1 MWWLPLPESRQT
13 FAFSTTQTSRLLSLI
28 LSRQTGFFGFEHPFI
43 DKPMVIIK
51 PAIASRPGF
60 ETNPSNMPRMLKCYL
75 TRFMQD
81 RRSERKTVLAG
92 WNITYYDVPFLHT
105 RNQHSSRTVGQGPWC
120 MSSGHQWQNL
130 WALQALF
137 IKNKNKNNLKLKIV
151 SKMFGQR

>member
-1 MWWLPLPESRQT
+1 MWWLPPSESRQT
-13 FAFSTTQTSRLLSLI
+13 FAFATTQTSRLLNLI
-28 LSRQTGFFGFEHPFI
+28 LSRQTGFFEFEHPFI

-60 ETNPSNMPRMLKCYL
+60 ETNPSNMPRMLKRYL

-81 RRSERKTVLAG
+81 RGSERKTVLAG

-105 RNQHSSRTVGQGPWC
+105 RNRHNSRTVGQGPWC

-137 IKNKNKNNLKLKIV
+137 RKNKNKTNLKLKIV
-151 SKMFGQR
+151 SKMFGQG

>member
-13 FAFSTTQTSRLLSLI
+13 FAFATTQTSRLVNFI
-28 LSRQTGFFGFEHPFI
+28 LSCQTSCFEFEHPFI

-60 ETNPSNMPRMLKCYL
+60 ETIPSNMPRMLKRDL

-81 RRSERKTVLAG
+81 RGSERKILLAG
-92 WNITYYDVPFLHT
+92 WNITYYDVSFLHT
-105 RNQHSSRTVGQGPWC
+105 RNRHNSRTVGQVLWC

-137 IKNKNKNNLKLKIV
+137 IKNLNKNNSELKNNK
-151 SKMFGQR
+151 